1 MRVKLRPGAH
11 FVPMARG
18 LYCARGDHTFV
29 LASPPRLQRLLDDRL
44 GELTDGA
51 DAADLLGSVVEPTE
65 RVALRQVLAAL
76 LDQGVLFDLDRA
88 GGPVPDLATAERYG
102 DALAHYEEHCAEPY
116 AAFAVLR
123 AAEVAVLGEGPAAR
137 SATRGL
143 LNLGVGTVTDRPG
156 PRTAA
161 AVLAVAAPVELS
173 ELAAL
178 LPADT
183 PYIPVPAG
191 DGHQIVGP
199 VLRGVPQ
206 ARAFRAA
213 AERAAAWSRSH
224 PAGRAPTLHAATLAG
239 SLAARGILDHLG
251 ATALDTPDLHLIHG
265 RTLRTTL
272 HPFTVRPAGP
282 RWSPVTHQAP
292 AEADDTLPPADS
304 TADEPLTTRWSGLGQ
319 WRDDLDLPQ
328 LPFRLAALEAIVLP
342 GQPVLLG
349 WGTEPEDARRDALLR
364 LLRATA
370 EDVRPDPAHPG
381 TAAAGTTSRRW
392 LLDGLLR
399 VLSAEET
406 DDGPPLPGSELA
418 TPLARSLVRALTH
431 YFDRPAGLSR
441 RTLPG
446 TDWTLVTVTH
456 ADTGERLARQW
467 GPSAQ
472 AAAQAALARALAGL
486 QQDRAAF
493 AAATVGTRALEWAGP
508 TELTALDAALR
519 SPEVLR
525 GRAVHARR
533 LTTDPVLGP
542 VPLPCGLIWLADP
555 PTAHTRAPEES

>member
-1 MRVKLRPGAH
+1 MKLRPGAH
-11 FVPMARG
+11 FVPVARG
-18 LYCARGDHTFV
+18 LYCARAGRSFV
-29 LASPPRLQRLLDDRL
+29 LAAPPPLQRLLDDRL

-51 DAADLLGSVVEPTE
+51 DAADLLRSVDEPAE

-76 LDQGVLFDLDRA
+76 LAQDLLFDLDRA
-88 GGPVPDLATAERYG
+88 GGPAPGPETAERYG
-102 DALAHYEEHCAEPY
+102 GALAHYEEHCAEPY
-116 AAFAVLR
+116 AAFAALR

-191 DGHQIVGP
+191 DGHQVVGP
-199 VLRGVPQ
+199 LLRGVAE
-206 ARAFRAA
+206 ARAFKAA

-224 PAGRAPTLHAATLAG
+224 PAGRAPALHAATLAG
-239 SLAARGILDHLG
+239 SLAARSLLDHLG
-251 ATALDTPDLHLIHG
+251 TTALDTPDLHLIHG
-265 RTLRTTL
+265 RTLQTTS
-272 HPFTVRPAGP
+272 HPFTLPQAGP
-282 RWSPVTHQAP
+282 RWSPATRPTLTARPANADAP
-292 AEADDTLPPADS
+292 DDPADS
-304 TADEPLTTRWSGLGQ
+304 APLTTQWSGLGR

-328 LPFRLAALEAIVLP
+328 LPFRLAALEAVVLP
-342 GQPVLLG
+342 GRPVLVG
-349 WGTEPEDARRDALLR
+349 WGTEAEDARRDALLR

-370 EDVRPDPAHPG
+370 EDARPDAAHPG
-381 TAAAGTTSRRW
+381 TAAAGTTSQRW
-392 LLDGLLR
+392 RLDGLLR
-399 VLSAEET
+399 VLAAEEA
-406 DDGPPLPGSELA
+406 DDWSQVPWSELA
-418 TPLARSLVRALTH
+418 TPLARSLGRALTH
-431 YFDRPAGLSR
+431 YFDRPALLHR

-446 TDWTLVTVTH
+446 TDWTLVEATD

-486 QQDRAAF
+486 QQDKAALP
-493 AAATVGTRALEWAGP
+493 AATVGTRALEWAGP
-508 TELTALDAALR
+508 TELTALGAALR
-519 SPEVLR
+519 SPDVLR
-525 GRAVHARR
+525 GRTLHARR
-533 LTTDPVLGP
+533 LATDPVLGP
-542 VPLPCGLIWLADP
+542 LPFPCGLIWLADP
-555 PTAHTRAPEES
+555 PTAHTHPPEES

>member
-11 FVPMARG
+11 FVPVARG
-18 LYCARGDHTFV
+18 LYCARGDRTFV
-29 LASPPRLQRLLDDRL
+29 LAAPPTLQRLLDDRL

-51 DAADLLGSVVEPTE
+51 DAADLLGSVGEPAE

-76 LDQGVLFDLDRA
+76 LGQGLLFDLDRA
-88 GGPVPDLATAERYG
+88 GGPVPDPETAERYG
-102 DALAHYEEHCAEPY
+102 DALAHYEEHCTEPY
-116 AAFAVLR
+116 AAFAALR

-143 LNLGVGTVTDRPG
+143 LNLGVGTVTGRPG

-161 AVLAVAAPVELS
+161 AVLVAAAPEELS
-173 ELAAL
+173 GLAAL

-183 PYIPVPAG
+183 PYLPAAAG

-213 AERAAAWSRSH
+213 AERAAAWSRRH
-224 PAGRAPTLHAATLAG
+224 PAGRAPALHAATLAG
-239 SLAARGILDHLG
+239 SLAARGLLDHLG
-251 ATALDTPDLHLIHG
+251 ATGLDTPELHLVHG

-282 RWSPVTHQAP
+282 RWSPGTQPAP
-292 AEADDTLPPADS
+292 AEADDPPTPADR
-304 TADEPLTTRWSGLGQ
+304 TPDELLTTPWSGLGQ

-328 LPFRLAALEAIVLP
+328 LPFRLAAVEAVALP
-342 GQPVLLG
+342 GQPVLVG

-364 LLRATA
+364 LLRATT
-370 EDVRPDPAHPG
+370 EDARPDPAHPG
-381 TAAAGTTSRRW
+381 TAAAGTTPERW

-399 VLSAEET
+399 VLAAEAP
-406 DDGPPLPGSELA
+406 DDGPPLPGSDLA
-418 TPLARSLVRALTH
+418 TPLARSLVRALTD
-431 YFDRPAGLSR
+431 YFDHPALLTH
-441 RTLPG
+441 RTLPDTG
-446 TDWTLVTVTH
+446 WALVTVTH
-456 ADTGERLARQW
+456 ADTGERLAREW

-486 QQDRAAF
+486 QHGRAAL
-493 AAATVGTRALEWAGP
+493 ATVGTRALEWADP
-508 TELTALDAALR
+508 AELTALDAALR
-519 SPEVLR
+519 APEVLR

-533 LTTDPVLGP
+533 LTADPVLGP

-555 PTAHTRAPEES
+555 PTARTRAPEES

>member
-1 MRVKLRPGAH
+1 MKLRPGAH
-11 FVPMARG
+11 FVPVARG
-18 LYCARGDHTFV
+18 LYCARAGRSFV
-29 LASPPRLQRLLDDRL
+29 LAAPPPLQRLLDDRL

-51 DAADLLGSVVEPTE
+51 DAVDLLGSVDEPAE

-76 LDQGVLFDLDRA
+76 LAQGLLFDLDRA
-88 GGPVPDLATAERYG
+88 GGPVPDPETAERYG
-102 DALAHYEEHCAEPY
+102 GALAHYEEHCAEPY
-116 AAFAVLR
+116 AAFAALR
-123 AAEVAVLGEGPAAR
+123 AAEVAVLGDGAAAR

-143 LNLGVGTVTDRPG
+143 LALGVGTVTDRPG

-161 AVLAVAAPVELS
+161 AVLAAAAPAELA

-191 DGHQIVGP
+191 DGHHVVGP

-239 SLAARGILDHLG
+239 SLAARSLLDHLG
-251 ATALDTPDLHLIHG
+251 ATALDTPHLHLVHG
-265 RTLRTTL
+265 RTLHTTL
-272 HPFTVRPAGP
+272 YPFTLPPSGP
-282 RWSPVTHQAP
+282 RWSSVTRP
-292 AEADDTLPPADS
+292 TTAEADDAPFSAPDQRL
-304 TADEPLTTRWSGLGQ
+304 TAQWSGLGR

-328 LPFRLAALEAIVLP
+328 LPFRLAALEALVLP
-342 GQPVLLG
+342 GRPVLVG
-349 WGTEPEDARRDALLR
+349 WGTEAEDARRDALLR

-370 EDVRPDPAHPG
+370 EDARPDPVHPG
-381 TAAAGTTSRRW
+381 TAAAGTTSQRW

-399 VLSAEET
+399 VLAEEET
-406 DDGPPLPGSELA
+406 DDWSTVPGSELA
-418 TPLARSLVRALTH
+418 TPRARSLGRALTH
-431 YFDRPAGLSR
+431 YYDRPALLRR

-446 TDWTLVTVTH
+446 TGWTLVTATD

-467 GPSAQ
+467 GPSPE
-472 AAAQAALARALAGL
+472 AAAQATLARALAGL
-486 QQDRAAF
+486 QQDQAAL
-493 AAATVGTRALEWAGP
+493 AAATIGTRALEWADP
-508 TELTALDAALR
+508 TELTALGAALR

-525 GRAVHARR
+525 GRAVHTRR
-533 LTTDPVLGP
+533 LASDPVLGP
-542 VPLPCGLIWLADP
+542 MPLPCGLIWLADP
-555 PTAHTRAPEES
+555 PTAHTRSPEES

>member
-11 FVPMARG
+11 FVPVARG
-18 LYCARGDHTFV
+18 LYCARADRTFV
-29 LASPPRLQRLLDDRL
+29 LAAPPPLQRLLDDRL

-51 DAADLLGSVVEPTE
+51 DAADLLGSVDEPAE

-76 LDQGVLFDLDRA
+76 LDQGLLFDLDRA
-88 GGPVPDLATAERYG
+88 GGPVPDPETAERYG

-116 AAFAVLR
+116 AAFATLR
-123 AAEVAVLGEGPAAR
+123 AAEVAVLGDGPAAR
-137 SATRGL
+137 SAARGL
-143 LNLGVGTVTDRPG
+143 RNLGVGTVTDRPT
-156 PRTAA
+156 PRTTA
-161 AVLAVAAPVELS
+161 AVLAAAAPVELS
-173 ELAAL
+173 ELAAR

-183 PYIPVPAG
+183 PYIPLPAG
-191 DGHQIVGP
+191 DGHQIVVP

-206 ARAFRAA
+206 ADAFRAA
-213 AERAAAWSRSH
+213 AERAAAWSHGH

-239 SLAARGILDHLG
+239 SLAARGVLDLLG
-251 ATALDTPDLHLIHG
+251 ATALDTPDLHVVHG
-265 RTLRTTL
+265 RTLRTTS
-272 HPFTVRPAGP
+272 HPFSVPPAGP
-282 RWSPVTHQAP
+282 LWSPVTCPAP
-292 AEADDTLPPADS
+292 EEADPPLSSADR
-304 TADEPLTTRWSGLGQ
+304 TPEERLTSRWSGTGQ

-342 GQPVLLG
+342 GRPVLVG

-370 EDVRPDPAHPG
+370 EDSRQDPAQPG
-381 TAAAGTTSRRW
+381 TAAAGTSSRRW

-399 VLSAEET
+399 ILATEAA
-406 DDGPPLPGSELA
+406 DDGPALPGSDLA
-418 TPLARSLVRALTH
+418 TPLARSLVRALTQ
-431 YFDRPAGLSR
+431 YFDRPVLLGR

-446 TDWTLVTVTH
+446 TDWTLVTATD

-486 QQDRAAF
+486 QQDRAPL
-493 AAATVGTRALEWAGP
+493 AAATVGTRALEWADP

-525 GRAVHARR
+525 GRTVHARL

-555 PTAHTRAPEES
+555 PTAPTRAPEEP